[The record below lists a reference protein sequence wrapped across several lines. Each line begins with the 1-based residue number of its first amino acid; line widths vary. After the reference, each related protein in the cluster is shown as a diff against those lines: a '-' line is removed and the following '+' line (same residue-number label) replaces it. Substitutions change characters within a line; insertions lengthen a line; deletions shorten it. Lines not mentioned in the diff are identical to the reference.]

1 MKNFLLL
8 FCFSC
13 FSCLVFSQSTF
24 DKSLNEVSSDLA
36 TKLKNKSQKKV
47 VVLYI
52 SDVNNIQTVAGKY
65 IADIISYHIVNNP
78 ENFLVFD
85 RDNLAEI
92 VEAKKLI
99 DEGYI
104 DAAKAKELGK
114 ILAVESII
122 IGNYTVFPSFLK
134 LSLKA
139 FDVNSGLV
147 VAASLQ
153 DLPLNEDTG
162 ALLGINISNNDAGS
176 SGNRGFNTPIK
187 SGENINNPGTVNSE
201 CETNNTGDYCFTNNT
216 NRLLYIEVRKIVS
229 RQIGERMYP
238 GQQSIG
244 EVTLDVGQ
252 TQCFYDIVAT
262 SYVYITDISPDTGH
276 RSSTEK
282 EGRFRVEKCKS
293 KTFVIK

>member
-1 MKNFLLL
+1 MKNFVLF

-13 FSCLVFSQSTF
+13 ISCLVFSQSTF

-36 TKLKNKSQKKV
+36 TKLKNKNQKKV

-52 SDVNNIQTVAGKY
+52 SDVNNIRTVAGKY

-216 NRLLYIEVRKIVS
+216 NTLLYIMVYRRIPDS
-229 RQIGERMYP
+229 YISGYLGE
-238 GQQSIG
+238 IT
-244 EVTLDVGQ
+244 VDKGQ
-252 TQCFYDIVAT
+252 TQCFYDAQAAT
-262 SYVYITDISPDTGH
+262 YTYSIDIHQSTGH
-276 RSSTEK
+276 SSSTAK
-282 EGRFRVEKCKS
+282 TGQIRIEKCKS
-293 KTFVIK
+293 KTFIIK